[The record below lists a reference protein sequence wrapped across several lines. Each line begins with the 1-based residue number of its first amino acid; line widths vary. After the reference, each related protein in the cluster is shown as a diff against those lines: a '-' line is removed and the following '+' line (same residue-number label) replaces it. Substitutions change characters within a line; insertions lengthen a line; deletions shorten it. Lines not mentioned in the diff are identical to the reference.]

1 MPPKPRLRR
10 YREAIVPAGELHPV
24 AREFLLTGA
33 APDRDAPA
41 EVRDIEFAPDRAGRL
56 WSTHRRKLLAE
67 AKRRGFVPYG
77 LDLVEG
83 RTVPG
88 LKAWRR
94 HEPDPRPI
102 LHELPVLACPHC
114 GDVALRPTCLA

>member
-1 MPPKPRLRR
+1 LRR
-10 YREAIVPAGELHPV
+10 YREAIVPAGELHPL
-24 AREFLLTGA
+24 EHEYLLTGA
-33 APDRDAPA
+33 APDRSAPA
-41 EVRDIEFAPDRAGRL
+41 EVRGIEFDVARASAL

-67 AKRRGFVPYG
+67 AKRRRFVPYG

-83 RTVPG
+83 RSVPG

-94 HEPDPRPI
+94 HEPDPRPT

-114 GDVALRPTCLA
+114 GATDFARARCLA